1 MPRDNGAP
9 QGDSNVRAYQPSIA
23 ELVDRLTIDQIKEVV
38 LSEDKASYA
47 AEMRD
52 LAKDIDALIK
62 DGGIQLSARLIRIVI
77 VLAQMNLHI
86 WHFKDQ
92 MQTEPERYSELLTLC
107 HQLNGIKN
115 QMKNLLLE
123 ESANPDQ
130 AARHT
135 NVSIDGLQGWDISI

>member
-1 MPRDNGAP
+1 MPKDDRTP
-9 QGDSNVRAYQPSIA
+9 SGDSSVRAYHPSIA
-23 ELVDRLTIDQIKEVV
+23 ELVDRLTIDQIKEVI
-38 LSEDKASYA
+38 LPEDKASYG

-52 LAKDIDALIK
+52 LANDIDTLIQE
-62 DGGIQLSARLIRIVI
+62 GSIQLSARLIRIVI

-92 MQTEPERYSELLTLC
+92 METKPERYSELLTLC

-123 ESANPDQ
+123 ESKNPDQ

-135 NVSIDGLQGWDISI
+135 NVSVDGLQGWDISL

>member
-1 MPRDNGAP
+1 MP
-9 QGDSNVRAYQPSIA
+9 GDSRTPEGDPKVRSYQPSIA

-38 LSEDKASYA
+38 LSEGKASYG

-52 LAKDIDALIK
+52 LAKDIDVLIK

-92 MQTEPERYSELLTLC
+92 MQTEPDRYSELLTLC

-123 ESANPDQ
+123 ESENRDQ

-135 NVSIDGLQGWDISI
+135 NVSIDGLQGWDISL

>member
-1 MPRDNGAP
+1 MPEDNGTS
-9 QGDSNVRAYQPSIA
+9 GEDSGIRSYQPSIA
-23 ELVDRLTIDQIKEVV
+23 ELVDRLTIDQIKEVI
-38 LSEDKASYA
+38 LPEDKASYGS
-47 AEMRD
+47 EMRD
-52 LAKDIDALIK
+52 LANDIDTLIK
-62 DGGIQLSARLIRIVI
+62 KGGIQLSARLIRIVI

-92 MQTEPERYSELLTLC
+92 MQAEPERYSELLTLC

-123 ESANPDQ
+123 ESENPDQ

-135 NVSIDGLQGWDISI
+135 NVSVDGLQGWDISL

>member
-1 MPRDNGAP
+1 MSRDNIEE
-9 QGDSNVRAYQPSIA
+9 SSKSTIRAYQPSIA
-23 ELVDRLTIDQIKEVV
+23 ELVDRLSINQIKEVI
-38 LSEDKASYA
+38 LPKNKASYA
-47 AEMRD
+47 TEMNN
-52 LAKDIDALIK
+52 LAKDIDTLIRE
-62 DGGIQLSARLIRIVI
+62 GGIQLSARLIRIVI

-115 QMKNLLLE
+115 QMKNLFLE
-123 ESANPDQ
+123 ESGNLDQ

-135 NVSIDGLQGWDISI
+135 NVSIDGLQDWDISL